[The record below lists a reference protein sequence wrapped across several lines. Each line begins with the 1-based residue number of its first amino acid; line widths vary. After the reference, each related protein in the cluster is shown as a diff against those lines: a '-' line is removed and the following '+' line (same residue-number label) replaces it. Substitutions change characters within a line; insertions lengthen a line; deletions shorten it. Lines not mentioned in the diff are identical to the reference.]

1 MWYFER
7 KWFLKEVALL
17 GGMAMLEEIRYLI
30 VGFKV
35 FFDQASFF
43 DHQIAFCS
51 FKLHD
56 SKLFF

>member
-17 GGMAMLEEIRYLI
+17 GGMAMLEEIQYLI
-30 VGFKV
+30 VGFKF

-43 DHQIAFCS
+43 VTIR
-51 FKLHD
+51 
-56 SKLFF
+56 